1 MANGELLGVML
12 MMEDLVLGTKHQK
25 SINWNEIIEKKP
37 SSSSTQ
43 AQSNRNSKL
52 SMTQSVNASNTNDEM
67 IIEEDDDLNEQNVS
81 KSIVRKNNKSSSS
94 LIVNYKKWRFFL
106 LTWKRLELLQ
116 LDWGRRKL
124 GVENINTFEL
134 YSRFNENYRKEILL
148 PVLKILVK
156 GTDAQD
162 IYDNVVDFK
171 QPLLLPP
178 DVSELESKMKQVKNC
193 VFFFFVI
200 FKPSSF
206 EK

>member
-1 MANGELLGVML
+1 
-12 MMEDLVLGTKHQK
+12 ME
-25 SINWNEIIEKKP
+25 I
-37 SSSSTQ
+37 
-43 AQSNRNSKL
+43 
-52 SMTQSVNASNTNDEM
+52 
-67 IIEEDDDLNEQNVS
+67 
-81 KSIVRKNNKSSSS
+81 
-94 LIVNYKKWRFFL
+94 FL

-193 VFFFFVI
+193 VFFWFFCN
-200 FKPSSF
+200 F
-206 EK
+206 